1 MLQKYFRRNISRVCD
16 EVQKAK
22 MTFSISKFIWLQ
34 VILNIL
40 DICKNTLKIQSNSN
54 KIDRINK
61 DRRSA
66 LACQRASCLT
76 KEVPKIQYSL
86 VALNLSIDMF
96 YGYFV
101 NRPLE
106 QIHDR
111 WSSFKDIQM
120 LVDQNNQQAV
130 KTVTKYLLFI
140 CFQNTMSS
148 QMSKNIELSHIKQRS
163 VEGNRYFASNHLGQ
177 HAVLLYFH
185 IQLKNQQQ

>member
-40 DICKNTLKIQSNSN
+40 DICKNTLKIQSNQTKSIEQTN
-54 KIDRINK
+54 
-61 DRRSA
+61 RSA

-163 VEGNRYFASNHLGQ
+163 VEGNRYFTSNHLGQ